1 MTSFEEVLNDSD
13 KKTIPSKISTPE
25 PWPFDLFVQKKLQ
38 VIPSNLRFQAQDVE
52 SPELDESPGPA
63 PRFTALKAESDH
75 GAQPTSVPGKL
86 GILS

>member
-1 MTSFEEVLNDSD
+1 MTPTRKQFQAKSPPKD
-13 KKTIPSKISTPE
+13 P
-25 PWPFDLFVQKKLQ
+25 DLLICPKNLQ